1 MMLEN
6 MNNLVAACMPLFYRV
21 GSYIAQSMLDDPAIL
36 ALAFC

>member
-6 MNNLVAACMPLFYRV
+6 MNNLVTACMPLFYRV